1 MQQVLRRRVGTLFW
15 LVVSCFRFGCGF
27 ESPFL
32 FVTAAAGNNGRDDFG
47 FGFFLELLSVEMWI

>member
-1 MQQVLRRRVGTLFW
+1 LWFPA
-15 LVVSCFRFGCGF
+15 FRFGCGF

-47 FGFFLELLSVEMWI
+47 FGFFLSF